1 YRFRLNVNP
10 TSGLCDVQLFD
21 MGAEHPAL
29 GSRRGEIVAE
39 ATGVAFEN
47 VLAAGEGVSTIH
59 ISGKGLSGGVGTLG
73 VDPAHVLID
82 NIRALDKLGL
92 TVWIR

>member
-47 VLAAGEGVSTIH
+47 ALSADEGISTIH
-59 ISGKGLSGGVGTLG
+59 ISGKGLSGGVGSLG

-92 TVWIR
+92 TVWIK